1 MLHDHY
7 RLYPWLHLILKLD
20 PSVRQHVMILMEVGI
35 PFLVASIGGYLIPSL
50 YSTFSP
56 LVSELLNQSVKYL
69 GGSNV
74 QLLFGHVKET

>member
-1 MLHDHY
+1 
-7 RLYPWLHLILKLD
+7 
-20 PSVRQHVMILMEVGI
+20 MILMEVGI

-50 YSTFSP
+50 YNRFSP